1 MNRLRSI
8 APVAFDGIP
17 SGHRII
23 GMRNILAHGY
33 DRVDYS
39 VLWAAAN
46 EELESLRIHVDSIC
60 PE

>member
-1 MNRLRSI
+1 
-8 APVAFDGIP
+8 
-17 SGHRII
+17 
-23 GMRNILAHGY
+23 MRNILAHGY